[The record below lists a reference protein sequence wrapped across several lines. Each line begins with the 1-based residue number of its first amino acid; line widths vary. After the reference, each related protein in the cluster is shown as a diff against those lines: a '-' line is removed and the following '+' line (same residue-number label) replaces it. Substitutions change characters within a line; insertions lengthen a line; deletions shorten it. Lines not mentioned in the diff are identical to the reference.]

1 MHVCSILSPPLHH
14 KGKATKQ
21 YLAVCHGDPGFDS
34 VIDAP
39 LYRRSSGK
47 MGAVNPWEAADFKAK
62 EAKTRVRNVAT
73 AAGECRVRAGKLKH
87 DSSKFAGRVVLV
99 FFA

>member
-1 MHVCSILSPPLHH
+1 MSALYTKHILYAFLTPPLL
-14 KGKATKQ
+14 KGKVTKK

-34 VIDAP
+34 AVDAP

-47 MGAVNPWEAADFKAK
+47 VGAVNPWEAEEFKAK

-73 AAGECRVRAGKLKH
+73 AAGEWLACARNLEQHNGV
-87 DSSKFAGRVVLV
+87 
-99 FFA
+99 